1 VIDLIHFKHN
11 WFCHVMDMETDC
23 GWRGGGTSMNEQVSC
38 EKKGRFDSMTN
49 ILT

>member
-1 VIDLIHFKHN
+1 V
-11 WFCHVMDMETDC
+11 V
-23 GWRGGGTSMNEQVSC
+23 GGGGGGGGTSMNEQVSC